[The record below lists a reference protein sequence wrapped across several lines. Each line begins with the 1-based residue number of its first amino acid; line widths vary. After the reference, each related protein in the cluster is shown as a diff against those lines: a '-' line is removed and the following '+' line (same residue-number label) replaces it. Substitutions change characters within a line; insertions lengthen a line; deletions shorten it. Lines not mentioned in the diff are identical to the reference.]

1 MRIQGRQLRASN
13 LAERRVL
20 KSLGTDVLRVP
31 RKLNPF
37 AVARHIRKIASGTG
51 GNLPELRAALVKPPV
66 RQALSPTGAHVPA
79 STDVPC
85 MPIVPSL
92 PDSTSEPREA
102 LAA

>member
-51 GNLPELRAALVKPPV
+51 GNLPELRTMLARSLFGALTSDVTGSPDRPP
-66 RQALSPTGAHVPA
+66 
-79 STDVPC
+79 
-85 MPIVPSL
+85 VPSL
-92 PDSTSEPREA
+92 PDSSHESREA
-102 LAA
+102 DAA

>member
-1 MRIQGRQLRASN
+1 MRIQGRQLRAST

-20 KSLGTDVLRVP
+20 KALGTDVLRVP

-51 GNLPELRAALVKPPV
+51 GNLPDLRAMLVKAPV
-66 RQALSPTGAHVPA
+66 MVKAPNVAGIPDTPV
-79 STDVPC
+79 
-85 MPIVPSL
+85 VPSL

-102 LAA
+102 HAA

>member
-20 KSLGTDVLRVP
+20 KALGTDVLRVP

-37 AVARHIRKIASGTG
+37 AVARHIRKIAAGTG
-51 GNLPELRAALVKPPV
+51 GNLPELRACAGEAAGEAARPSGAPPP
-66 RQALSPTGAHVPA
+66 APTCRDMPVVPA
-79 STDVPC
+79 
-85 MPIVPSL
+85 L

-102 LAA
+102 VAA

>member
-1 MRIQGRQLRASN
+1 MRIQGRVLRASN

-20 KSLGTDVLRVP
+20 KALGTDVLRVP

-51 GNLPELRAALVKPPV
+51 GNLPELRAALAKAPT
-66 RQALSPTGAHVPA
+66 RLSSSASVPA
-79 STDVPC
+79 SSADVPE
-85 MPIVPSL
+85 MPVVPTL

-102 LAA
+102 HAA

>member
-51 GNLPELRAALVKPPV
+51 GNLPELRGALAKAPARPCSSVW
-66 RQALSPTGAHVPA
+66 VPA
-79 STDVPC
+79 PSADVPD
-85 MPIVPSL
+85 MPVVPTL

-102 LAA
+102 VAA

>member
-1 MRIQGRQLRASN
+1 MRIQGRQLRPSN

-37 AVARHIRKIASGTG
+37 AVARHIRKSPPAPAATCPSSGRCSRRPGEAVLAVCAT
-51 GNLPELRAALVKPPV
+51 PTPV
-66 RQALSPTGAHVPA
+66 RQPVLPV
-79 STDVPC
+79 
-85 MPIVPSL
+85 L

-102 LAA
+102 VAA

>member
-1 MRIQGRQLRASN
+1 MRIQGRVLRASN

-20 KSLGTDVLRVP
+20 KALGTDVLRVP

-51 GNLPELRAALVKPPV
+51 GNLPELRAALAKAPGRPCSSASLPAPSADVPDMRV
-66 RQALSPTGAHVPA
+66 VPA
-79 STDVPC
+79 
-85 MPIVPSL
+85 L

-102 LAA
+102 VAA

>member
-51 GNLPELRAALVKPPV
+51 GNLPELRAALAKAPAS
-66 RQALSPTGAHVPA
+66 QLSPMPT

-102 LAA
+102 VAA